1 MQGPLLTLHQF
12 PRSETPANGVEGIQ
26 LGCDRFKGG
35 KARKGFSLKTT
46 HREWNYRG
54 S

>member
-12 PRSETPANGVEGIQ
+12 PRSETPANGSKVFSSVVT
-26 LGCDRFKGG
+26 DPKGG
-35 KARKGFSLKTT
+35 KQERAFSLKTT

-54 S
+54 I